1 MYLTK
6 TLEGLMKLTL
16 IYILNFC
23 KREMVGKKVH
33 WFHYNNLKHRIW
45 KDIGIGIECVEWSKL
60 VRVE

>member
-1 MYLTK
+1 MYLVK
-6 TLEGLMKLTL
+6 TLEGFL
-16 IYILNFC
+16 IFVKMI
-23 KREMVGKKVH
+23 GKKVH